1 MKTYLDCYPCFIEQ
15 ALRAARMVS
24 ADETLQQKLLNRILE
39 VLIDFPTGATPPQIA
54 HRVYALIRE
63 QTGVEDPFREAKA
76 KSTRA
81 ALALYPDLKR
91 RYLAESC
98 ENVRDWNQKIA
109 SIDIFSGPYQVLIE
123 NIFAIQKDIVPT
135 NRADMLK

>member
-54 HRVYALIRE
+54 HPPNLLSYKTTRIMIKKLTFPLRMISRMSS
-63 QTGVEDPFREAKA
+63 PKRKA
-76 KSTRA
+76 IS
-81 ALALYPDLKR
+81 L
-91 RYLAESC
+91 
-98 ENVRDWNQKIA
+98 
-109 SIDIFSGPYQVLIE
+109 
-123 NIFAIQKDIVPT
+123 
-135 NRADMLK
+135 